1 MKNVVITCSA
11 RGLGFEMAKRFL
23 ESNNN
28 VMISDLSQEMLESAK
43 EKLEKINSNVKIEC
57 KVVMLLI
64 VRKLVT

>member
-1 MKNVVITCSA
+1 MKNVVITGSA